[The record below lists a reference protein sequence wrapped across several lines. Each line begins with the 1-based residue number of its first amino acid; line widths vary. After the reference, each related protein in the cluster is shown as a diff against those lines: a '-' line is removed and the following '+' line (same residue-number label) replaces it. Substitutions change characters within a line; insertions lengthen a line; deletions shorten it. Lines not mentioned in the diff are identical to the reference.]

1 MVYLAYFD
9 HNYAAWLWNFLVVY
23 KFTYTVLMAD
33 KKYYAVQILIFV
45 RYLCIAVKC
54 TQGKFDY
61 DGYALNDTRNLTT

>member
-1 MVYLAYFD
+1 
-9 HNYAAWLWNFLVVY
+9 
-23 KFTYTVLMAD
+23 MAD
-33 KKYYAVQILIFV
+33 KKYCAVQILIFV

>member
-1 MVYLAYFD
+1 
-9 HNYAAWLWNFLVVY
+9 
-23 KFTYTVLMAD
+23 MAD

>member
-1 MVYLAYFD
+1 
-9 HNYAAWLWNFLVVY
+9 
-23 KFTYTVLMAD
+23 MAD
-33 KKYYAVQILIFV
+33 KKYYAVQILISV